1 MDCSVSHTL
10 KQENLPLGRPELP
23 NACIL
28 QGEMVQALAPAKYTY
43 SRVRNPR
50 ELEQLSRTG
59 ATVQRVPQPSCVRTT
74 PPPPP
79 PLAGSG
85 NPGDQSDREGVVAVL
100 RLPSSGPLNTR
111 VENIIPA
118 PTQASK
124 EARRTAH
131 QGQHGANEANLLRQH
146 LSSPANFARLEGF
159 AERHLQAPGVPGR
172 RFRD

>member
-1 MDCSVSHTL
+1 M
-10 KQENLPLGRPELP
+10 
-23 NACIL
+23 
-28 QGEMVQALAPAKYTY
+28 PAY
-43 SRVRNPR
+43 SRERWCRLWPQQNTPTAASGTPGSLSSLAEPAPQSSACLNPPVCA
-50 ELEQLSRTG
+50 LL
-59 ATVQRVPQPSCVRTT
+59 